1 MRQGSLWNVSL
12 SLVGERTGGIMR
24 KQRLFLL
31 LSVTI
36 LLLAGCGGKE
46 NQVTE
51 EQNVETE
58 TQTVLEALE
67 DISEE
72 KETET
77 VTEQPEE
84 TQESTEPEESA
95 TAEDDKEKDNSSEGQ
110 TSSATEKEQDSQN
123 QSNAQN
129 EPSKPQTTEP
139 DTKPEPEP
147 EAPQEPQIPQEPQEP
162 QEPQQPSQPEPVS
175 YSPQRVVQLA
185 TEKTKAAGK
194 IYIPDDLDRMLAE
207 GTITQE
213 DYNDCYP
220 TDGAGYLEFYVAT
233 DLNEARD
240 VSGTVKFNSED
251 DIAAN
256 IAGMYSSLPQ
266 QYFYIEYHG
275 TVMYGDKEC
284 YVFYCYRA

>member
-77 VTEQPEE
+77 VTGQPEE
-84 TQESTEPEESA
+84 TQESSEPEESA

-110 TSSATEKEQDSQN
+110 TSSATEKEQGSQN
-123 QSNAQN
+123 QSNAQY

-139 DTKPEPEP
+139 DTKPESEL
-147 EAPQEPQIPQEPQEP
+147 EAPQEPQTP

-213 DYNDCYP
+213 DYNDCYL

-275 TVMYGDKEC
+275 TMMYGDKEC

>member
-51 EQNVETE
+51 EQNVKTE

-77 VTEQPEE
+77 VTGQPEE

-95 TAEDDKEKDNSSEGQ
+95 TAEHDKEKDNSSEGQ

-147 EAPQEPQIPQEPQEP
+147 EAPQEPQTP

>member
-51 EQNVETE
+51 EQTVETE

-84 TQESTEPEESA
+84 TQEATEPEESA

-147 EAPQEPQIPQEPQEP
+147 EAPQEPQTP

>member
-51 EQNVETE
+51 EQNVEIE
-58 TQTVLEALE
+58 TQTVFEALE

-77 VTEQPEE
+77 VTGQPEE

-129 EPSKPQTTEP
+129 GTSKPQTTEP

-147 EAPQEPQIPQEPQEP
+147 EAPQEPQ
-162 QEPQQPSQPEPVS
+162 QPSQPEPVS
-175 YSPQRVVQLA
+175 YSQQRVVQLA

-266 QYFYIEYHG
+266 LYFYIEYHG

>member
-162 QEPQQPSQPEPVS
+162 QQPSQPEPVS

>member
-51 EQNVETE
+51 EQNVEIE

-77 VTEQPEE
+77 VTGQPEE
-84 TQESTEPEESA
+84 TQESTGPEESA

-129 EPSKPQTTEP
+129 GTSKPQTTEP

-147 EAPQEPQIPQEPQEP
+147 EAPQEPQTP

>member
-1 MRQGSLWNVSL
+1 MRQGSLWNISL

-51 EQNVETE
+51 EQNVEIE

-77 VTEQPEE
+77 VTGQPEE
-84 TQESTEPEESA
+84 TQESTGPEESA

-129 EPSKPQTTEP
+129 GTSKPQTTEP

-147 EAPQEPQIPQEPQEP
+147 EAPQEPQTP

-266 QYFYIEYHG
+266 QYFYMEYHG

-284 YVFYCYRA
+284 

>member
-84 TQESTEPEESA
+84 TQEATEPEESA

-147 EAPQEPQIPQEPQEP
+147 EAPQEPQTP

>member
-1 MRQGSLWNVSL
+1 MPQMRQGSLWNVSL

-51 EQNVETE
+51 EQNVEIE

-77 VTEQPEE
+77 VTGQPEE

-129 EPSKPQTTEP
+129 GTSKPQTTEP

-147 EAPQEPQIPQEPQEP
+147 EAPQEPQTP

-175 YSPQRVVQLA
+175 YSQQRVVQLA

>member
-1 MRQGSLWNVSL
+1 MPQMRQGSLWNVSL

-36 LLLAGCGGKE
+36 LVLAGCGGKE

-77 VTEQPEE
+77 VTEQPEATTE
-84 TQESTEPEESA
+84 ATEPEESA

-147 EAPQEPQIPQEPQEP
+147 EAPQEPQTP

>member
-36 LLLAGCGGKE
+36 LFLAGCGGKG

-51 EQNVETE
+51 EQNVGTE

-77 VTEQPEE
+77 MTGQPEE
-84 TQESTEPEESA
+84 TLEATEPEKSA
-95 TAEDDKEKDNSSEGQ
+95 TAEDNTAKDNSPEGQ
-110 TSSATEKEQDSQN
+110 ASSATEKEQDSQN

-147 EAPQEPQIPQEPQEP
+147 EAPQEPQTP

-175 YSPQRVVQLA
+175 FSPQRVVQLA

>member
-147 EAPQEPQIPQEPQEP
+147 EAPQEPQIPQEPQ
-162 QEPQQPSQPEPVS
+162 QPSQPEPVS

>member
-51 EQNVETE
+51 EQNVKTE

-77 VTEQPEE
+77 VTGQPEE

-95 TAEDDKEKDNSSEGQ
+95 TAEHDKEKDNSSEGQ

-123 QSNAQN
+123 QSNAQI

-147 EAPQEPQIPQEPQEP
+147 EAPQEPQTPQEP
-162 QEPQQPSQPEPVS
+162 QPSQPEPVS

>member
-77 VTEQPEE
+77 VTGQLEK
-84 TQESTEPEESA
+84 TQESSEPEKSA

-110 TSSATEKEQDSQN
+110 TSSATEKEQGSQN
-123 QSNAQN
+123 QSNAQY
-129 EPSKPQTTEP
+129 EPSKPQTTEL
-139 DTKPEPEP
+139 DTKPESEL
-147 EAPQEPQIPQEPQEP
+147 EAP

-175 YSPQRVVQLA
+175 YSPQRGVQLA

-275 TVMYGDKEC
+275 TMMYKDKEC

>member
-1 MRQGSLWNVSL
+1 MPQMRQGSLWNVSL

-51 EQNVETE
+51 EQNVEIE

-67 DISEE
+67 EISEE

-77 VTEQPEE
+77 VTGQPEE
-84 TQESTEPEESA
+84 TQESTGPEESA

-129 EPSKPQTTEP
+129 GTSKPQTTEP

-147 EAPQEPQIPQEPQEP
+147 EAPQEPQTP

-266 QYFYIEYHG
+266 QYFYMEYHG

>member
-51 EQNVETE
+51 EQNVGTE

-77 VTEQPEE
+77 MTGQPEE
-84 TQESTEPEESA
+84 TLEATEPEKSA
-95 TAEDDKEKDNSSEGQ
+95 TAEDNTAKDNSPEGQ
-110 TSSATEKEQDSQN
+110 ASSATEKEQDSQN

-147 EAPQEPQIPQEPQEP
+147 EAPQEPQTP

>member
-51 EQNVETE
+51 EQNVEIE

-84 TQESTEPEESA
+84 TTEATELEENA

-129 EPSKPQTTEP
+129 GTSKPQTTEP

-147 EAPQEPQIPQEPQEP
+147 EAPQEPQ
-162 QEPQQPSQPEPVS
+162 QPSQPEPVS
-175 YSPQRVVQLA
+175 YSQQRVVQRA

-194 IYIPDDLDRMLAE
+194 IYMPDDLDRRLAE

-213 DYNDCYP
+213 DYNDCHP
-220 TDGAGYLEFYVAT
+220 
-233 DLNEARD
+233 
-240 VSGTVKFNSED
+240 SGESKLL
-251 DIAAN
+251 
-256 IAGMYSSLPQ
+256 YK
-266 QYFYIEYHG
+266 YHFG
-275 TVMYGDKEC
+275 
-284 YVFYCYRA
+284 

>member
-1 MRQGSLWNVSL
+1 MPQMRQGSLWNVSL

-51 EQNVETE
+51 EQNVEIE

-77 VTEQPEE
+77 VTGQPEE
-84 TQESTEPEESA
+84 TQESTGPEESA

-129 EPSKPQTTEP
+129 GTSKPQTTEP

-147 EAPQEPQIPQEPQEP
+147 EAPQEPQTP

-266 QYFYIEYHG
+266 QYFYMEYHG

>member
-1 MRQGSLWNVSL
+1 MK
-12 SLVGERTGGIMR
+12 

-31 LSVTI
+31 LSVI
-36 LLLAGCGGKE
+36 VLLLAGCGGKG

-51 EQNVETE
+51 EQSVETE
-58 TQTVLEALE
+58 MQTVLEVEE

-72 KETET
+72 TEMEN

-84 TQESTEPEESA
+84 TPETTEPE
-95 TAEDDKEKDNSSEGQ
+95 
-110 TSSATEKEQDSQN
+110 TS
-123 QSNAQN
+123 
-129 EPSKPQTTEP
+129 
-139 DTKPEPEP
+139 
-147 EAPQEPQIPQEPQEP
+147 
-162 QEPQQPSQPEPVS
+162 VS
-175 YSPQRVVQLA
+175 YSPQRVARLA

-207 GTITQE
+207 GTLSQE
-213 DYNDCYP
+213 DYNACYP

-256 IAGMYSSLPQ
+256 IAGIYSSLPQ

-275 TVMYGDKEC
+275 TVIYGDKEC

>member
-51 EQNVETE
+51 EQNVGTE
-58 TQTVLEALE
+58 TQTVLEVLE

-77 VTEQPEE
+77 MTGQPEE
-84 TQESTEPEESA
+84 TLEATEPEKSA
-95 TAEDDKEKDNSSEGQ
+95 TAEDNTAKDNSPEGQ
-110 TSSATEKEQDSQN
+110 ASSATEKWQDSQN

-147 EAPQEPQIPQEPQEP
+147 EAPQEPQTP

-175 YSPQRVVQLA
+175 FSPQRVVQLA

-213 DYNDCYP
+213 NYNDCYP

-266 QYFYIEYHG
+266 QYFYIEYRIPRN
-275 TVMYGDKEC
+275 GD
-284 YVFYCYRA
+284 VWR

>member
-24 KQRLFLL
+24 TQRLFLL

-36 LLLAGCGGKE
+36 LLLAGCGGKG

-51 EQNVETE
+51 EQNVGTE

-77 VTEQPEE
+77 MTGQPEE
-84 TQESTEPEESA
+84 TLEATEPEKSA
-95 TAEDDKEKDNSSEGQ
+95 TAEDNTAKDNSPEGQ
-110 TSSATEKEQDSQN
+110 ASSATEKEQDSQN

-147 EAPQEPQIPQEPQEP
+147 EAPQEPQTP

-175 YSPQRVVQLA
+175 FSPQRVVQLA

-233 DLNEARD
+233 DLNEERD

>member
-77 VTEQPEE
+77 VTGQPEE

-147 EAPQEPQIPQEPQEP
+147 EAPQEPQTP

-194 IYIPDDLDRMLAE
+194 IYIPDDLDWMLAE

>member
-51 EQNVETE
+51 EQNVEIE

-84 TQESTEPEESA
+84 TQEATEPEESA

-147 EAPQEPQIPQEPQEP
+147 EAPQEPQTP

>member
-51 EQNVETE
+51 DQNVEIE

-84 TQESTEPEESA
+84 TTEATALEENA

-129 EPSKPQTTEP
+129 GTSKPQTTEP
-139 DTKPEPEP
+139 ATQPEPEP
-147 EAPQEPQIPQEPQEP
+147 EAPQEPQTPQQ
-162 QEPQQPSQPEPVS
+162 PQQPSQPEPVS
-175 YSPQRVVQLA
+175 YSQQRVVQLA

-233 DLNEARD
+233 DLNDARD

>member
-51 EQNVETE
+51 EQSVETE
-58 TQTVLEALE
+58 TQTVTE
-67 DISEE
+67 DMENDSEE
-72 KETET
+72 SEPEA
-77 VTEQPEE
+77 VTEEPEE
-84 TQESTEPEESA
+84 TPETTEPEKSA
-95 TAEDDKEKDNSSEGQ
+95 AAEDNEANDSSSEGQ
-110 TSSATEKEQDSQN
+110 TSAATEKEQDSQD
-123 QSNAQN
+123 QSNTQN

-147 EAPQEPQIPQEPQEP
+147 EAPQEPQ
-162 QEPQQPSQPEPVS
+162 QPSQPEPVS

-185 TEKTKAAGK
+185 MEKTKAAGK

-213 DYNDCYP
+213 AYNDCYP

>member
-77 VTEQPEE
+77 VTGQPEE

-147 EAPQEPQIPQEPQEP
+147 EAPQKPQTP

>member
-1 MRQGSLWNVSL
+1 MPQMRQGSLWNVSL

-77 VTEQPEE
+77 VTGQPEE

-147 EAPQEPQIPQEPQEP
+147 EAPQEPQTP